1 VSQICFKELH
11 MAYRN
16 KIITNPIVGQHI
28 KFLQT
33 AKDTYGKLL
42 EMEASYRPY
51 SKEPPPHYHPY
62 QEEDFMILKGQMT
75 VRLQGKILLLNEGDT
90 LHITPNTIHSMWNNS
105 GGTSVINWKIQP
117 ALSTEY
123 FLETV
128 MGLAADKKRRKS
140 VNSLLQRSLMANR
153 YSKVFRLS
161 RPPFFVQKILFLL
174 LTPFAWLFGYRA
186 SYKQYFD

>member
-1 VSQICFKELH
+1 
-11 MAYRN
+11 
-16 KIITNPIVGQHI
+16 
-28 KFLQT
+28 
-33 AKDTYGKLL
+33 
-42 EMEASYRPY
+42 
-51 SKEPPPHYHPY
+51 
-62 QEEDFMILKGQMT
+62 MILKGQMT

-90 LHITPNTIHSMWNNS
+90 LHIRANTIHSMWNNS
-105 GGTSVINWKIQP
+105 DGTSVINWKIQP

-174 LTPFAWLFGYRA
+174 
-186 SYKQYFD
+186 

>member
-1 VSQICFKELH
+1 
-11 MAYRN
+11 M
-16 KIITNPIVGQHI
+16 TNPIVGQHI

-33 AKDTYGKLL
+33 AKDTDGKLL

-117 ALSTEY
+117 ALTTEY
-123 FLETV
+123 LLETAT
-128 MGLAADKKRRKS
+128 GLASDKKRKRRMRS
-140 VNSLLQRSLMANR
+140 FLQRSLMANK
-153 YSKVFRLS
+153 YSNVFRLS
-161 RPPFFVQKILFLL
+161 KPPFFIQKTLFIV
-174 LTPFAWLFGYRA
+174 LTPFAWLAGYRA